1 MQHLEGKRRFRQ
13 ILCLTLLPALLVG
26 AASAVAA
33 EEPIPRINVQGE
45 GRADIAPDMAIL
57 TLTVM
62 REDKT
67 ARGALD
73 ANTAAMAE
81 VLAAMRKQGIAE
93 SDLQTSGFAIQP
105 RMHYPRPRSGESEQP
120 PQIIGYTVQNTLTVR
135 IRDIDL
141 VGELLD
147 LSVSLGVNQG
157 GQLSWSNQDPSAALE
172 EARKLAVQDAA
183 RRAQTLASAA
193 GVDLGDLLEL
203 SEQTYRPGPVPV
215 ARAQLARAAEAVPL
229 AAGENSYRVT
239 VSASYRI
246 GQ

>member
-1 MQHLEGKRRFRQ
+1 MLHSRGKRRFRQ
-13 ILCLTLLPALLVG
+13 ILRLTLLPVLLVG
-26 AASAVAA
+26 AASAVTAQ
-33 EEPIPRINVQGE
+33 EPIPRINVQGE

-67 ARGALD
+67 ARGTLD

-81 VLAAMRKQGIAE
+81 VLATMRKQGIAE
-93 SDLQTSGFAIQP
+93 RDLQTSGFAIQP
-105 RMHYPRPRSGESEQP
+105 RVHYPRPRSGESEQP
-120 PQIIGYTVQNTLTVR
+120 PQIIGYIVQNTLTVR
-135 IRDIDL
+135 IHDVDL

-193 GVDLGDLLEL
+193 GVELGDLLEL